1 MELGIYVS
9 TTELVPVTVG
19 SLEVVVEGSIVLVG
33 SPLSVLV
40 EESVLSGSEVLSVVA
55 VEESVNEGK

>member
-9 TTELVPVTVG
+9 TSELVPVTVG
-19 SLEVVVEGSIVLVG
+19 SLEVVERSVVLVG